1 MLRAMLSAIVFLL
14 LVQSAVSAERNQPN
28 ILFIM
33 VDDLGKE
40 WISSYD
46 AEGIKTP
53 AIDKLAATGMKF
65 NNAWCMPQCTPT
77 RVTLLT
83 GQYPFR
89 HGWTNHWDVPRWG
102 AGAHF
107 DPKRNTTYANVL
119 RETGYRTCAAGKWQI
134 DDFRVEP
141 HAMQEA
147 GFDDWCMW
155 TGYESQNPPSANRYW
170 DAYINI
176 KGKGSKAYT
185 DQFGP
190 DIYCNYLIDF
200 IGKHKDQPML
210 LYYPMVLTHGPLTT
224 TPDNK
229 NETNKRR
236 LFAGMVRYTDKLVGK
251 LVAALDEAG
260 IREKTIIIFTTDNGT
275 GGQRNQRLGHL
286 VRGGKTKMSEQ
297 NGTAMPFIVN
307 CPGTVPSNVETNAL
321 VDFTDI
327 LPTFAELGG
336 GTLPAGRIVDGKS
349 FAPLIL
355 GKSKEEPRKWIMSMG
370 GGPARLREGR
380 VVPKLTYD
388 DRVIRDKRFKLWID
402 TNSKPTKL
410 FDLIEDPWEEQNLI
424 DSPGAKAKAALER
437 LSTIAATFP
446 EQDGAPIYKKNPPQ
460 KWDKK
465 PGTSDKPKKKKRQ
478 KNRKTQ

>member
-1 MLRAMLSAIVFLL
+1 MFRAILSLTFTLL
-14 LVQSAVSAERNQPN
+14 LIQPAVSAELQQPN

-40 WISSYD
+40 WISSYG
-46 AEGIKTP
+46 AENIKTP

-102 AGAHF
+102 AGGHF
-107 DPKRNTTYANVL
+107 DASKNTTYANVL
-119 RETGYRTCAAGKWQI
+119 RDAGYKTCAAGKWQI

-141 HAMQEA
+141 NAMHAA
-147 GFDDWCMW
+147 GFDEWCMW
-155 TGYESQNPPSANRYW
+155 TGYEAHNPPSANRYW

-176 KGKGSKAYT
+176 KGKGSHAYSG
-185 DQFGP
+185 QFGP
-190 DIYCNYLIDF
+190 DIYCDYLVDF
-200 IGKHKDQPML
+200 ISKNKDQPML

-229 NETNKRR
+229 DETNKRR
-236 LFAGMVRYTDKLVGK
+236 LFAGMVRYTDKLVGR
-251 LVAALDEAG
+251 LVSAIDEAG
-260 IREKTIIIFTTDNGT
+260 LRENTIIIFTTDNGT
-275 GGQRNQRLGHL
+275 GGQSNRRLDHL
-286 VRGGKTKMSEQ
+286 VRGGKAKMTEQ

-307 CPGTVPSNVETNAL
+307 CPGTVPAGVETDAL
-321 VDFTDI
+321 IDFTDI

-336 GTLPAGRIVDGKS
+336 GQLPEGREVDGTS

-355 GKSKEEPRKWIMSMG
+355 GKSKSSPREWIMSMG
-370 GGPARLREGR
+370 GGPAVLRDGR
-380 VVPKLTYD
+380 VVPKLVYD

-402 TNSKPTKL
+402 TNRKPIKL
-410 FDLIEDPWEEQNLI
+410 FDLQTDPWEEQNLI
-424 DSPGAKAKAALER
+424 DSKDQEAKTALER
-437 LSTIAATFP
+437 LTKVAATFP
-446 EQDGAPIYKKNPPQ
+446 EQDGVPIYDKNPPQ

-465 PGTSDKPKKKKRQ
+465 SGTSRKRKGKKKKQ
-478 KNRKTQ
+478 K